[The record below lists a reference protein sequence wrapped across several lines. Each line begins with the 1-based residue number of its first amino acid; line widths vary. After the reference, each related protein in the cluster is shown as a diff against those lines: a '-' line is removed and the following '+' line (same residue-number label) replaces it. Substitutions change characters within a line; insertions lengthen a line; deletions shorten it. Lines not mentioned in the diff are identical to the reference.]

1 MANEQNLIPLSQ
13 RTKEEQRE
21 IQSKGG
27 KASGE
32 VRRQRQQLREAI
44 QGILDSTY
52 KVTDSS
58 SGKAMQLTGEQI
70 ITRKIIEVI
79 NDTNN
84 KHWFETLQL
93 LIEMTDSNIP
103 ASELALRERQNEKTL
118 ENINSAPDIDFS
130 SVQWNL

>member
-1 MANEQNLIPLSQ
+1 MANDQNLIPLSQ

-130 SVQWNL
+130 SVLYNL